1 MHSAGAIASEIKR
14 KKKNNDC
21 HFLRSDPTFI
31 ISMDLD
37 CSVPFYLTV
46 PKKIKEIWSLLA
58 NGTREKNQAIGQPV
72 VYLFPNHQ
80 AEWERAQTVVRAFF

>member
-1 MHSAGAIASEIKR
+1 MHLAGAIASEIKR
-14 KKKNNDC
+14 KKKNNC

-31 ISMDLD
+31 IPMGLD

-46 PKKIKEIWSLLA
+46 QKIKEIWSLLA
-58 NGTREKNQAIGQPV
+58 NGTREKNEAIGQPV

-80 AEWERAQTVVRAFF
+80 AERERAQPS